1 MISLNSNTTLS
12 TLNTATSV
20 DMEHNKQKKKKVL
33 FYQGKRE
40 RERER
45 ESERELQRFQ
55 NDTEKLYEENKIKTE
70 LSQILNDR
78 TVCKKR

>member
-33 FYQGKRE
+33 FYQSKRE

-45 ESERELQRFQ
+45 ERERARESYKDFKMTLK
-55 NDTEKLYEENKIKTE
+55 NCIKKTR
-70 LSQILNDR
+70 S
-78 TVCKKR
+78 KRNCHKY

>member
-33 FYQGKRE
+33 FYQSK